1 MKEQILERFLRYVKI
16 DSMSEFGVDKIPS
29 TEKQW
34 DMAKVLEAELKAMGM
49 QEVEL
54 DEHCYLMAT
63 LPSNSKKD
71 IPTIGFV
78 AHIDSSPDFISDDVR
93 PKVWPNYQGQSLA
106 LDEEAGIFLSP
117 EEFPEMLKYKGQ
129 TLITTSGNTL
139 LSADDK
145 AGVTEIMSAM
155 DYLIQHPE
163 IEHGKI
169 RICFTPDEEVG
180 RGADLFDVEKFAA
193 DWAYTMDGSEVGEL
207 EYENFNAAYAKVT
220 VQGKSVHPGYAKGKM
235 VNSHYLAA
243 QFMLSLPLEET
254 PEHTEGYE
262 GFYHLNSM
270 QASVDQAEM
279 LYIIRDHDR
288 QKFEDRKQFFEQ
300 KVADFNQ
307 EHNHCLSL
315 EMKDQ
320 YYNMR
325 EKIEPLMHIV
335 DLAEAAMKDLN
346 ITPLIKPIRGGT
358 DGSRLSYMG
367 LPCPN
372 IFAGGM
378 NFHGRYEYVALE
390 SMELATQLIV
400 RIAERLAEKA

>member
-63 LPSNSKKD
+63 LPSNSNKSL
-71 IPTIGFV
+71 PTIGFV

-106 LDEEAGIFLSP
+106 LDEEAGIYLSP
-117 EEFPEMLKYKGQ
+117 EEFPEMLQYKGQ

-155 DYLIQHPE
+155 HYLIEHPE

-180 RGADLFDVEKFAA
+180 RGADLFDVEKFGA

-207 EYENFNAAYAKVT
+207 EYENFNAAYAKVN

-243 QFMLSLPLEET
+243 QFMLSLPLDET
-254 PEHTEGYE
+254 PEHTQDYE
-262 GFYHLNSM
+262 GFYHLNNM

-288 QKFEDRKQFFEQ
+288 QKFEERKKFFEQ
-300 KVADFNQ
+300 KVAEFNGQ
-307 EHNHCLSL
+307 HNNCLSL

-325 EKIEPLMHIV
+325 EKIEPVMHIV
-335 DLAEAAMKDLN
+335 DLAEAAMKDLE
-346 ITPLIKPIRGGT
+346 IVPKIKPIRGGT

-390 SMELATQLIV
+390 SMELATKLIV
-400 RIAERLAEKA
+400 RIAERLAQEA

>member
-63 LPSNSKKD
+63 LPSNSNKSL
-71 IPTIGFV
+71 PTIGFV

-93 PKVWPNYQGQSLA
+93 PKVWPNYQGQALA
-106 LDEEAGIFLSP
+106 LDEEAGIYLSP
-117 EEFPEMLKYKGQ
+117 EEFPEMLQYKGQ

-155 DYLIQHPE
+155 HYLIEHPE

-180 RGADLFDVEKFAA
+180 RGADLFDVEKFGA

-254 PEHTEGYE
+254 PEHTQDYE
-262 GFYHLNSM
+262 GFYHLNNM

-288 QKFEDRKQFFEQ
+288 QKFEERKKFFEQ
-300 KVADFNQ
+300 KVAEFNGQ
-307 EHNHCLSL
+307 HNNCLSL

-325 EKIEPLMHIV
+325 EKIEPVMHIV
-335 DLAEAAMKDLN
+335 DLVEAAMKDLD
-346 ITPLIKPIRGGT
+346 IAPKIKPIRGGT

-390 SMELATQLIV
+390 SMELATKLIV
-400 RIAERLAEKA
+400 RIAERLAQEA

>member
-63 LPSNSKKD
+63 LPSNSQKD

-180 RGADLFDVEKFAA
+180 RGADLFDVEKFGA

-307 EHNHCLSL
+307 KHNNCLSL
-315 EMKDQ
+315 EIKDQ

-400 RIAERLAEKA
+400 RIAERLAEEA

>member
-63 LPSNSKKD
+63 LPSNSNKSL
-71 IPTIGFV
+71 PTIGFV

-93 PKVWPNYQGQSLA
+93 PKVWPNYQGQALA
-106 LDEEAGIFLSP
+106 LDEEAGIYLSP
-117 EEFPEMLKYKGQ
+117 QEFPEMLQYKGQ

-155 DYLIQHPE
+155 HYLIEHPE

-180 RGADLFDVEKFAA
+180 RGADLFDVEKFGA

-254 PEHTEGYE
+254 PEHTQDYE
-262 GFYHLNSM
+262 GFYHLNNM

-288 QKFEDRKQFFEQ
+288 QKFEERKKFFEQ
-300 KVADFNQ
+300 KVAEFNGQ
-307 EHNHCLSL
+307 HNNCLSL

-325 EKIEPLMHIV
+325 EKIEPVMHIV
-335 DLAEAAMKDLN
+335 DLVEAAMKDLD
-346 ITPLIKPIRGGT
+346 IAPKIKPIRGGT

-390 SMELATQLIV
+390 SMELATKLIV
-400 RIAERLAEKA
+400 RIAERLAQEA

>member
-34 DMAKVLEAELKAMGM
+34 DMAKTLEAELKNMGM
-49 QEVEL
+49 QEVDL

-63 LPSNSKKD
+63 LPSNSQKN

-117 EEFPEMLKYKGQ
+117 KEFPEMLKYKGQ

-243 QFMLSLPLEET
+243 QFILSLPLEET
-254 PEHTEGYE
+254 PEHTEDYE
-262 GFYHLNSM
+262 GFYHLNNM
-270 QASVDQAEM
+270 KASVDQAEM
-279 LYIIRDHDR
+279 LYIVRDHDR

-307 EHNHCLSL
+307 KHNNCLSL

-390 SMELATQLIV
+390 SMVLATQLIV
-400 RIAERLAEKA
+400 RIAERLAEEA

>member
-34 DMAKVLEAELKAMGM
+34 DMAKTLEAELKAMGM

-63 LPSNSKKD
+63 LPSNSQKN

-243 QFMLSLPLEET
+243 QFILSLPLEET
-254 PEHTEGYE
+254 PEHTEDYE

-270 QASVDQAEM
+270 KASVDQAEM

-307 EHNHCLSL
+307 KHNHCLSL

-390 SMELATQLIV
+390 SMVLATQLIV
-400 RIAERLAEKA
+400 RIAERLAEEA